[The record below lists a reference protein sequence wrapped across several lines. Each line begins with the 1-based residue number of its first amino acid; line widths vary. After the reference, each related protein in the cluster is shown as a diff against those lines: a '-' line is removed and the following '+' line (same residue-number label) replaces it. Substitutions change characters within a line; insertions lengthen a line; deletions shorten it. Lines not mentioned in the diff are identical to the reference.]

1 MFSEKL
7 QQLAFRE
14 SPMKL
19 TKMKLQ
25 DENAIP
31 KWEKVRKIK
40 DYDYYICDYCSEEI
54 RISDKWNELEGG
66 IVEIPFNLYNKN
78 KIVVALHNKCLNQM
92 INKIN
97 DEKMIEE
104 NINHI
109 SI

>member
-54 RISDKWNELEGG
+54 RIGDKWNELEGG
-66 IVEIPFNLYNKN
+66 IVEIPFDLYNKN

-92 INKIN
+92 LNKIN

>member
-7 QQLAFRE
+7 QQLAYRE
-14 SPMKL
+14 APIKL

-54 RISDKWNELEGG
+54 RISGDLKEIEGG
-66 IVEIPFNLYNKN
+66 IVEMPFDLYNKN
-78 KIVVALHNKCLNQM
+78 KIVVALHNKCLNPM

-97 DEKMIEE
+97 DEKMIEN